1 MAGRFVVKGINDEQS
16 FCSCCGKQG
25 LKRVVWIED
34 TETGDINH
42 FGTSCAENPAKAFGV
57 TSEIRKAV
65 REYDKAAKVAA
76 EKARAA
82 EFQRLCQ
89 VAESTYGGKRE
100 QYTIWNG
107 TVLERYVDLADF
119 LKHREAVFAA
129 AGFVL

>member
-1 MAGRFVVKGINDEQS
+1 MTGRFAVKGINDEQS

-82 EFQRLCQ
+82 ELHRLLEL
-89 VAESTYGGKRE
+89 AESTYGGAVEK
-100 QYTIWNG
+100 YTIWNG
-107 TVLERYVDLADF
+107 TVLERYVDHADF
-119 LKHREAVFAA
+119 QRHRDAVFAA